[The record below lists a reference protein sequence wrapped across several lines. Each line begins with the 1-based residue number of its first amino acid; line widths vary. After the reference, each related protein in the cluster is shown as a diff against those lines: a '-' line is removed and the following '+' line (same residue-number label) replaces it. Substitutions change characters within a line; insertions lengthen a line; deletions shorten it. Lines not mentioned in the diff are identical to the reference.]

1 MPGQM
6 GNAQVTT
13 QNLRVMKVDLEHHL
27 IAVRGAVAGHENS
40 YIVIREALKKR
51 RPRKWRF
58 PEEGIEEL
66 KIEEEKMPVSKAK
79 KPEAKKKPEPQAKG
93 PAKKK

>member
-6 GNAQVTT
+6 GNERSTI
-13 QNLRVMKVDLEHHL
+13 QNLRVEKIDLEHHL
-27 IAVRGAVAGHENS
+27 IAVSGAVPGTENG
-40 YIVIREALKKR
+40 YLVIREATKKR

-58 PEEGIEEL
+58 PEEGLEEL
-66 KIEEEKMPVSKAK
+66 KIQDKKVPVAK
-79 KPEAKKKPEPQAKG
+79 VKKVIEAKKKPAT